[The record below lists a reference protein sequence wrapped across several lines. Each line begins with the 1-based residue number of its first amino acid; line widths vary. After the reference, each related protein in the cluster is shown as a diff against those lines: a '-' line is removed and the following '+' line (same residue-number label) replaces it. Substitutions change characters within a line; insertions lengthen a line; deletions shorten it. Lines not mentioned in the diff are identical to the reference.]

1 MSGLHPDLKQL
12 FEKVTQKSDKV
23 DAYFSIYQSLFE
35 QYRNKP
41 NLVFVE
47 VGVKNGGS
55 LSMWREFFGPSAR
68 IIGIDYNPSAAGMRE
83 QGFEIY
89 VADQSSSEFWER
101 FFREVGPIDVLLD
114 DGGHTNKQQ
123 IVTVECALDHVK
135 DGGLILV
142 EDTHTSYMKSY
153 GNPSGYSF
161 MNYAKLAADK
171 IQVRAYPFKMQPPNR
186 FSKVVH
192 SIAFFESMVAFSINR
207 GLCGESNL
215 VHSGKKGLATPALE
229 GSVISVS
236 RGNPVRAFLR
246 MLGLGAV
253 KRKLNPAI
261 GRLHLF
267 LENQAL
273 RKYF

>member
-1 MSGLHPDLKQL
+1 MSHPDLKQL
-12 FEKVTQKSDKV
+12 FENVTQKSDKV
-23 DAYFSIYQSLFE
+23 DAYFSVYQNLFK
-35 QYRNKP
+35 QYRSRP

-83 QGFEIY
+83 RGFEICI
-89 VADQSSSEFWER
+89 ADQSSSEFWER
-101 FFREVGPIDVLLD
+101 FFRDVGPIDVLLD

-123 IVTVECALDHVK
+123 IVTVECALDHIN

-142 EDTHTSYMKSY
+142 EDTHTSYMRSY
-153 GNPSGYSF
+153 GNPSRYSF
-161 MNYAKLAADK
+161 MNYAKMVADK
-171 IQVRAYPFKMQPPNR
+171 IQVRAYPFKNAAPNR

-192 SIAFFESMVAFSINR
+192 SIAFFESMVAFNINR
-207 GLCGESNL
+207 ELCCESNL
-215 VHSGKKGLATPALE
+215 VHSGKDALAASAE
-229 GSVISVS
+229 GSAISVS
-236 RGNPVRAFLR
+236 RGSPVRAFLR
-246 MLGLGAV
+246 KLGLRAV

-267 LENQAL
+267 LENQTL